1 MKFKIVKF
9 LNLMILR
16 KKRTIEESLKNV
28 SSFKVLFFGLTKQQ
42 KHIEHNLNLQKIL
55 AHLN

>member
-1 MKFKIVKF
+1 MKFKILKF
-9 LNLMILR
+9 DYL
-16 KKRTIEESLKNV
+16 KKEKNYWSIFKNVV

-42 KHIEHNLNLQKIL
+42 KYIKNSLYLQKIL